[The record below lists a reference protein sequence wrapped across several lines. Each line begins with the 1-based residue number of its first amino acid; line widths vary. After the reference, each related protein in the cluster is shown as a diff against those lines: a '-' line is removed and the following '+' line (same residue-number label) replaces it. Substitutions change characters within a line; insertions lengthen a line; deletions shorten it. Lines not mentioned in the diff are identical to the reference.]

1 LTSVLPE
8 RNTGSPQPQFQS
20 HTTAPS
26 EGEDRPPQILG
37 VSYEQTIQAEAPII
51 GQTSYHGRASHIPA
65 NPKAHKDITI
75 SGPTNGAPISNM
87 EMWGLKTPTPAK
99 EKKRSIFAFRGR
111 SSSDLNT
118 PHGKDGPFT
127 PGPDSRPPP
136 RNVFGIPLI
145 EAIECSQPWGVD
157 VLLPAV
163 VYRCIEYLRDRDAI
177 TEEGIFRLSGS
188 NVAIKALRERFTQEG
203 DIVLVDEEYYD
214 VHAVASLLK
223 LYLRELPN
231 SILSRELHLDFLK
244 VNDLTDNNKKV
255 AICNVLVHKLP
266 RANLTLLDSLF
277 SFLIEVVNNSDKNKM
292 NVRNGKF
299 S

>member
-1 LTSVLPE
+1 
-8 RNTGSPQPQFQS
+8 
-20 HTTAPS
+20 
-26 EGEDRPPQILG
+26 
-37 VSYEQTIQAEAPII
+37 
-51 GQTSYHGRASHIPA
+51 
-65 NPKAHKDITI
+65 
-75 SGPTNGAPISNM
+75 M